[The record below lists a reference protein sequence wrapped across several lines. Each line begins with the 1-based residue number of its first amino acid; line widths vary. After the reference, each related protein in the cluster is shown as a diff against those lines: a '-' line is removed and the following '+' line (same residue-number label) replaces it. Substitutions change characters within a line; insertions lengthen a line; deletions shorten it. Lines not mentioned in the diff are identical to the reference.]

1 MSESENRPVGNRVA
15 LRQQWVERLQRFAQA
30 NKSVVAFC
38 QQESISAQAF
48 YYWKHKLQPQTP
60 TSADTPRLLPVRLL
74 SSAPVELALPSG
86 IVLRLAPGCDL
97 AFVRSLLAALGEPP
111 C

>member
-15 LRQQWVERLQRFAQA
+15 LRQQWVERLHRFAEA
-30 NKSVVAFC
+30 DLTVVAFC
-38 QQESISAQAF
+38 RQEGISAQAF
-48 YYWKHKLQPQTP
+48 YYWKHKLQPPTP
-60 TSADTPRLLPVRLL
+60 TSADGPRLLAVRLL
-74 SSAPVELALPSG
+74 DPAPVEVALPSG

-97 AFVRSLLAALGEPP
+97 AFVRALLAALGEPP